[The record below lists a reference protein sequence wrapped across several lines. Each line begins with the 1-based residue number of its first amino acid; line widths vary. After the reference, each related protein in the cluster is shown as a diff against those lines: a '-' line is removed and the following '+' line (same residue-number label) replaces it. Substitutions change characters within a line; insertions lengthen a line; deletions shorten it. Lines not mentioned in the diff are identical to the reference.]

1 MKRDIGV
8 ERLYPLGDFKNVK
21 FSTVLKDVPEDL
33 AKNEKVVGLLFMQQ
47 SISCEI
53 AYRKYY
59 NMIDRIVKD
68 KIENVLEYLEQQRE
82 QTMAELYEEIQKSAN
97 KYTAKEYLE
106 RAKKETEDVR

>member
-1 MKRDIGV
+1 MKRDLGI
-8 ERLYPLGDFKNVK
+8 ERLYPLGDFKNIK
-21 FSTVLKDVPEDL
+21 FSTVLRDVPEEL

-59 NMIDRIVKD
+59 DMVNKIVKD

-82 QTMAELYEEIQKSAN
+82 QTMAELYKEITKGNEQSN
-97 KYTAKEYLE
+97 
-106 RAKKETEDVR
+106 TEG